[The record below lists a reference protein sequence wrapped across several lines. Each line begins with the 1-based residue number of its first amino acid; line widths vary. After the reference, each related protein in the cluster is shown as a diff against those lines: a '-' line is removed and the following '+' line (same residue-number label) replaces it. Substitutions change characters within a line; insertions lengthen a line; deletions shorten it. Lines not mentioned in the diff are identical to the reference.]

1 MADRRVVLV
10 TGAASGIGLATAARL
25 AERGQAVVLADIA
38 ATAGEEAAAGLR
50 ARDLE
55 ASFVRLDVREA
66 ASVEAAVA
74 HAVSTHGRLDWA
86 VNAAGIAE
94 TGRPLAEY
102 PDEVFLD
109 VLSTNAVGVFRCLR
123 AEIAQMLRQGG
134 GSIVNVASVA
144 GLRGFPL
151 HAGYS
156 AAKFA
161 VVGLTRTA
169 AVEVAGAGIRVN
181 AICPAFV
188 DTPMIRGQSGGDE
201 QVLTRLAAFHPVG
214 RLGRPEEVADA
225 ICWLLSDVAG
235 FVTGAAL
242 NLDGGALA

>member
-1 MADRRVVLV
+1 MKVALV
-10 TGAASGIGLATAARL
+10 TGGASGIGRATAHRL
-25 AERGQAVVLADIA
+25 
-38 ATAGEEAAAGLR
+38 AAAGAAVVVADLLEAAGREVAAALR
-50 ARDLE
+50 AEGRT
-55 ASFVRLDVREA
+55 ASFVGVDVRET

-74 HAVSTHGRLDWA
+74 HAVAAYGRLDWG

-94 TGRPLAEY
+94 AGRPLAEY
-102 PDEVFLD
+102 PDDVFLD
-109 VLSTNAVGVFRCLR
+109 VLSTNAAGVFRCLR
-123 AEIAQMLRQGG
+123 AELGQMLRQGG

-169 AVEVAGAGIRVN
+169 AVEVARSGIRVN
-181 AICPAFV
+181 AVCPAFV
-188 DTPMIRGQSGGDE
+188 DTPMIRDQAGGDE
-201 QVLTRLAAFHPVG
+201 AALARLAAFQPVG

-225 ICWLLSDVAG
+225 ILWLLSDAAG

-242 NLDGGALA
+242 NMDGGALA